1 MKMALKINKARQKT
15 MDGSIDMLHREKYEA
30 RMLTNPKKERKEKQQ
45 RRAEHIQEHGIT
57 VRR

>member
-1 MKMALKINKARQKT
+1 
-15 MDGSIDMLHREKYEA
+15 MDDSIDMLHREKYEA

-57 VRR
+57 VRQ